1 MHRPVR
7 RPHSG
12 RRLTV
17 RLFYFLLRILEATL
31 SPEQSR
37 KISICV
43 VDVSRPEA

>member
-17 RLFYFLLRILEATL
+17 RLLYFLLRILQATL
-31 SPEQSR
+31 SPVEAR

-43 VDVSRPEA
+43 VDVSRPDA